1 MIPNPPKLDDN
12 EPGLR
17 YMHDTNPRPSRSAQV
32 AYIEGSGHGSLK
44 FVIALIVL
52 ALGLLLVS
60 PKGCSLPNIPIVT
73 PTYDDA
79 WVVFIEE
86 TDERNKHPEMALLYQ
101 DWQWRQ
107 SLDERGIKVRFY
119 DDDQPEAAGY
129 KKYTPTL
136 PAVVFIRP
144 NGDVP
149 KIAAVPKTDTKKQI
163 ENMIRE
169 VTGK

>member
-1 MIPNPPKLDDN
+1 MRQ
-12 EPGLR
+12 LR
-17 YMHDTNPRPSRSAQV
+17 
-32 AYIEGSGHGSLK
+32 L
-44 FVIALIVL
+44 IASIVML
-52 ALGLLLVS
+52 AGGFLLAS
-60 PKGCSLPNIPIVT
+60 PKGCQLPNIPIVT

-86 TDERNKHPEMALLYQ
+86 TGERDKHPEMALLYQ
-101 DWQWRQ
+101 DWVWRQ
-107 SLDERGIKVRFY
+107 SLEERGIKVRFY

-129 KKYTPTL
+129 KKYTPAL

-149 KIAAVPKTDTKKQI
+149 KIAAVPKDDTKKQI

>member
-1 MIPNPPKLDDN
+1 MSQ
-12 EPGLR
+12 LR
-17 YMHDTNPRPSRSAQV
+17 
-32 AYIEGSGHGSLK
+32 L
-44 FVIALIVL
+44 IASIVML
-52 ALGLLLVS
+52 AGGFLLVS
-60 PKGCSLPNIPIVT
+60 PKGCQLPNIPIVN

-79 WVVFIEE
+79 WVVFVEE
-86 TDERNKHPEMALLYQ
+86 TGERDKHPEMALLYQ
-101 DWQWRQ
+101 DWVWRQ
-107 SLDERGIKVRFY
+107 SLEERGIKVRFY
-119 DDDQPEAAGY
+119 DDDQPEATGY

-149 KIAAVPKTDTKKQI
+149 KIASVPKDDTKKQI